1 MGRVPFI
8 QGSSTAETPEA
19 KFKMLSTQIKDHLFP
34 KVAAETTLVQS
45 KRFYKT
51 EKIHYKNT
59 QRGEVD
65 WRWGGT
71 PQKQPDKEAP
81 SCCHLGISET
91 GSQESPAHEG
101 TWQAQLE
108 KDVGFHQCPRR
119 NNCTPFNPVL
129 FTTITSNK

>member
-1 MGRVPFI
+1 MITQSKPMGLIVTIFFFLINLLITVNEENIVTISPMGRVPFI

-19 KFKMLSTQIKDHLFP
+19 KFEMLSTQIKDHLFP

-65 WRWGGT
+65 
-71 PQKQPDKEAP
+71 
-81 SCCHLGISET
+81 
-91 GSQESPAHEG
+91 
-101 TWQAQLE
+101 
-108 KDVGFHQCPRR
+108 
-119 NNCTPFNPVL
+119 
-129 FTTITSNK
+129 